1 MAGRNPSYFRV
12 ELAQL
17 AGCEPGLRA
26 LTCRAEAHTQ
36 DITHTALPD
45 AMDRI
50 SHGTIRLLPLR
61 LNVNEVAPGHTQII
75 S

>member
-45 AMDRI
+45 GSDIARHNPVA
-50 SHGTIRLLPLR
+50 SAS
-61 LNVNEVAPGHTQII
+61 VEVAPGHTQII

>member
-1 MAGRNPSYFRV
+1 MAGSYFRV

-36 DITHTALPD
+36 DITHTAL
-45 AMDRI
+45 ALTRWI
-50 SHGTIRLLPLR
+50 GYRTAQSGSCFRF
-61 LNVNEVAPGHTQII
+61 G
-75 S
+75 